1 MNCRTL
7 LFLSCVVFGLSACS
21 PKEQASA
28 PTTSATEPT
37 TSPTAAPEPAPV
49 SITSELVNT
58 YWKLVGLNGK
68 DVMVSDKQREPHLVF
83 AADNRVAGSD
93 GCNRIAGDYTLDG
106 NKITL
111 GQMIGT
117 RMACLDN
124 ADQAQAFNTALGNIG
139 SYQIQGSVLDL
150 LDSSGAP
157 VARFVAVALQ

>member
-1 MNCRTL
+1 MNARTL
-7 LFLSCVVFGLSACS
+7 LFLSCAVFGLSACS
-21 PKEQASA
+21 PKEQASV
-28 PTTSATEPT
+28 PTTPATEPT
-37 TSPTAAPEPAPV
+37 TSSPAAPVAT
-49 SITSELVNT
+49 TSELVNT

-68 DVMVSDKQREPHLVF
+68 DVAVSDKQREPHLVF
-83 AADNRVAGSD
+83 ATDNRVAGSD

-117 RMACLDN
+117 RMACMEN
-124 ADQAQAFNTALGNIG
+124 ADQAQAFNTVLSNIG

-150 LDSSGAP
+150 FDSSGAP

>member
-1 MNCRTL
+1 MNSRAL
-7 LFLSCVVFGLSACS
+7 VFLSCVVLGLSACS
-21 PKEQASA
+21 PKEQTPESNA
-28 PTTSATEPT
+28 TTDT
-37 TSPTAAPEPAPV
+37 APV
-49 SITSELVNT
+49 STTSELVNT

-68 DVMVSDKQREPHLVF
+68 DVVVSDKQREPHLVF
-83 AADNRVAGSD
+83 ASDNRVAGSD

-124 ADQAQAFNTALGNIG
+124 GDQAQAFNVVLGNIG

-150 LDSSGAP
+150 FDSSGAP

>member
-1 MNCRTL
+1 MNSRTL
-7 LFLSCVVFGLSACS
+7 IFLSCVVFGLSACS
-21 PKEQASA
+21 KEQASV
-28 PTTSATEPT
+28 TTTPSTAATE
-37 TSPTAAPEPAPV
+37 SAPV
-49 SITSELVNT
+49 ATTSELVNT

-68 DVMVSDKQREPHLVF
+68 DVAVSDKQREPHLVF

-117 RMACLDN
+117 RMACMEN
-124 ADQAQAFNTALGNIG
+124 ADQAQAFNTALSTIG

-150 LDSSGAP
+150 FDNSGAP
-157 VARFVAVALQ
+157 IARFVAIALQ